1 MKLSHILRPRLTVF
15 LLFVLLAIAPGC
27 TTSGYRF
34 ANVRDESRVLPG
46 AKAADPL
53 PDESHSLFVDELRLR
68 RIGHEL
74 DLLAEE
80 LSVMQRSINRKGKE
94 YFTSEDHDRIE
105 LALFRYLMLRETLL
119 DISERYGR
127 KSVVFRFGESRA
139 MGQTIGFNAFLRVAY
154 HDARLIGTFMEEE
167 VVIAKLNEG
176 YTRSDIPPG
185 TYNKIFLS
193 VTSIDNI
200 RAVRAASL
208 LHAEAL
214 TDPKSALTALCRK
227 NQTCRELCEQNTNLA
242 EYYDVQVQRIL
253 SKKSLLLP
261 GVENRIRHSALGEI
275 TRQAKE
281 TSKDAM
287 MAAISFTLTSVGRI
301 RSPIAYSVKF
311 SSEQVKQVETLMQP
325 GDIALTASSGYMSNL
340 FLPGTFKHGVAYIG
354 PVNKRNAVGLTV
366 LTPSGL
372 PEHRREKYRRA
383 TEVSPVH
390 GNKADLIEAVSEGV
404 VFNTIGHY
412 LLDNALRV
420 VVLRPVLKPA
430 ERLDF
435 INRVYSYLGDE
446 YDFKFDFSDASELC
460 CTELVYRTLNGCGPV
475 RFKLTP
481 QFGRMILQAD
491 DIVHEFLDS
500 SEGAFELVLLA
511 EEDPAGKNHEGRIL
525 TGDPGIQRL
534 RELVP

>member
-1 MKLSHILRPRLTVF
+1 
-15 LLFVLLAIAPGC
+15 
-27 TTSGYRF
+27 
-34 ANVRDESRVLPG
+34 
-46 AKAADPL
+46 
-53 PDESHSLFVDELRLR
+53 
-68 RIGHEL
+68 
-74 DLLAEE
+74 
-80 LSVMQRSINRKGKE
+80 
-94 YFTSEDHDRIE
+94 
-105 LALFRYLMLRETLL
+105 
-119 DISERYGR
+119 
-127 KSVVFRFGESRA
+127 
-139 MGQTIGFNAFLRVAY
+139 
-154 HDARLIGTFMEEE
+154 
-167 VVIAKLNEG
+167 
-176 YTRSDIPPG
+176 
-185 TYNKIFLS
+185 
-193 VTSIDNI
+193 
-200 RAVRAASL
+200 
-208 LHAEAL
+208 
-214 TDPKSALTALCRK
+214 
-227 NQTCRELCEQNTNLA
+227 
-242 EYYDVQVQRIL
+242 
-253 SKKSLLLP
+253 
-261 GVENRIRHSALGEI
+261 
-275 TRQAKE
+275 
-281 TSKDAM
+281 M